1 MLMSLFVGLPYLSLP
16 FYLAAGLTQQQIAE
30 KLDLDR
36 SSVAKYEKGESTPN
50 LKNLPEICKALNI
63 SIDELLKDIMQC

>member
-1 MLMSLFVGLPYLSLP
+1 MGFAEN
-16 FYLAAGLTQQQIAE
+16 FRKARLAAGLTQQQIAE
-30 KLDLDR
+30 KLNLDR

>member
-1 MLMSLFVGLPYLSLP
+1 MGFAENFRKSRI
-16 FYLAAGLTQQQIAE
+16 AAGMTQQQSAE

-50 LKNLPEICKALNI
+50 LKNLPEICKALDI